1 MNTKENKIF
10 SKNGLLTT
18 IAYKIGD
25 EICYA
30 LEGSVFV
37 AGSAVQWL
45 RDGLKLIKNSETEVV
60 AGDIAT
66 SLNISTA
73 RVAVALKTL
82 ECKKLIKTYKSNED
96 ARKKVVMLTEQ
107 GNVELKEWD
116 NKLVGLAT
124 NFLEKLTDDEVNQLV
139 NIINK
144 VM

>member
-1 MNTKENKIF
+1 MNRNIIAIELVSKF
-10 SKNGLLTT
+10 SKHRCREFTDVVNDASKGL
-18 IAYKIGD
+18 
-25 EICYA
+25 
-30 LEGSVFV
+30 FV
-37 AGSAVQWL
+37 I
-45 RDGLKLIKNSETEVV
+45 LKLIKNSETEVV

-66 SLNISTA
+66 ALNISTA

-82 ECKKLIKTYKSNED
+82 ECKKLIKTYKSKED

-124 NFLEKLTDDEVNQLV
+124 NFLKKLTDDEVNQLV

>member
-1 MNTKENKIF
+1 MNRNAIAEELVSKF
-10 SKNGLLTT
+10 SKHRCREFTNVVNDASKGL
-18 IAYKIGD
+18 
-25 EICYA
+25 
-30 LEGSVFV
+30 FV
-37 AGSAVQWL
+37 I
-45 RDGLKLIKNSETEVV
+45 LKLIKNSETEVV